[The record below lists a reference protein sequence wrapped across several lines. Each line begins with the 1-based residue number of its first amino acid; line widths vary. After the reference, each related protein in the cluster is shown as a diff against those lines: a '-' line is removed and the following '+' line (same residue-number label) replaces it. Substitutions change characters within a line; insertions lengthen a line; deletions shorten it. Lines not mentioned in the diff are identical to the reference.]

1 MWKLPDAGNSAS
13 DADEPDRN
21 QDGRRSSGEEQS
33 FSPYT
38 SRSMRGPVIPDPP
51 QPASAVTWS
60 DERLVHECLQG
71 NEQAWSA
78 LLQKYRNLI
87 FSIPLKYNLSREDA
101 SDVFQSVSMELFSE
115 LPRLRKV
122 GSLRS
127 WLITVTARQA
137 LNSKKRWQLRNLRE
151 GSDLPPNVEPPDP
164 SPSFIDGLEREQSV
178 REAVSRLNPRC
189 QELVRLLFFEQPA
202 IPYKEVAARLGLS
215 TGSIGFIRGRC
226 LERLKRNLERKGP

>member
-1 MWKLPDAGNSAS
+1 MPSRFVP
-13 DADEPDRN
+13 E
-21 QDGRRSSGEEQS
+21 S
-33 FSPYT
+33 FSPA
-38 SRSMRGPVIPDPP
+38 P
-51 QPASAVTWS
+51 VTWS

-78 LLQKYRNLI
+78 LLQKYKNLI
-87 FSIPLKYNLSREDA
+87 FSIPLKYHLSREDA
-101 SDVFQSVSMELFSE
+101 ADVFQAASMELFSE

-137 LNSKKRWQLRNLRE
+137 LHFKKRRQLRDHRE
-151 GSDLPPNVEPPDP
+151 GSDLLPDAGPPDP
-164 SPSFIDGLEREQSV
+164 SPSFIEGLEREQSV
-178 REAVSRLNPRC
+178 REAITRLNPRC
-189 QELVRLLFFEQPA
+189 QELVRLLFFEQPT

-226 LERLKRNLERKGP
+226 LERLKRNLERKGPGFLP

>member
-1 MWKLPDAGNSAS
+1 MRMNQLGGRC
-13 DADEPDRN
+13 DEEI
-21 QDGRRSSGEEQS
+21 GRTVPAPALEEQS
-33 FSPYT
+33 FSPYYW
-38 SRSMRGPVIPDPP
+38 RSMAFPFVPEFSP
-51 QPASAVTWS
+51 PASAVTWS

-87 FSIPLKYNLSREDA
+87 FSIPLRYHLPREDA
-101 SDVFQSVSMELFSE
+101 ADVFQTVSMELFSE

-137 LNSKKRWQLRNLRE
+137 LHSKRRRQLRQLRE
-151 GSDLPPNVEPPDP
+151 GSDLPPHDEPPDL
-164 SPSFIDGLEREQSV
+164 SPSFIEGLEREQLV
-178 REAVSRLNPRC
+178 REAVARLNPRC

-202 IPYKEVAARLGLS
+202 IPYKEVADRLGLS

>member
-1 MWKLPDAGNSAS
+1 MPSRFV
-13 DADEPDRN
+13 E
-21 QDGRRSSGEEQS
+21 S
-33 FSPYT
+33 FSP
-38 SRSMRGPVIPDPP
+38 DP
-51 QPASAVTWS
+51 AVAWS

-78 LLQKYRNLI
+78 LLQKYKNLI
-87 FSIPLKYNLSREDA
+87 FSIPLKYHHSREDA
-101 SDVFQSVSMELFSE
+101 ADVFQSVSMELFSE

-137 LNSKKRWQLRNLRE
+137 LHSKKRLRLRDLRE
-151 GSDLPPNVEPPDP
+151 GSDLLADAEPPDP
-164 SPSFIDGLEREQSV
+164 SPSFIEGLEREQSV
-178 REAVSRLNPRC
+178 REAVARLNPRC

-226 LERLKRNLERKGP
+226 LERLKRNLERKGPGLVP

>member
-1 MWKLPDAGNSAS
+1 
-13 DADEPDRN
+13 
-21 QDGRRSSGEEQS
+21 
-33 FSPYT
+33 
-38 SRSMRGPVIPDPP
+38 V
-51 QPASAVTWS
+51 
-60 DERLVHECLQG
+60 CLQG

-78 LLQKYRNLI
+78 LLQKYKNLI
-87 FSIPLKYNLSREDA
+87 FSIPLKYHHSREDA
-101 SDVFQSVSMELFSE
+101 ADVFQAVSMELFSE

-137 LNSKKRWQLRNLRE
+137 LHSKKRRQLRDIRE
-151 GSDLPPNVEPPDP
+151 GSDLLPDAEPPDP
-164 SPSFIDGLEREQSV
+164 SPSFIEGLEREQSV

-226 LERLKRNLERKGP
+226 LERLKGNLERKRP

>member
-1 MWKLPDAGNSAS
+1 MPSRGVL
-13 DADEPDRN
+13 E
-21 QDGRRSSGEEQS
+21 S
-33 FSPYT
+33 FSP
-38 SRSMRGPVIPDPP
+38 GLEV
-51 QPASAVTWS
+51 AWS

-78 LLQKYRNLI
+78 LLQKYKNLI
-87 FSIPLKYNLSREDA
+87 FSIPLKYHLTREDA
-101 SDVFQSVSMELFSE
+101 ADVFQAVSMELFSE

-122 GSLRS
+122 ESLRS
-127 WLITVTARQA
+127 WLITVTARQS
-137 LNSKKRWQLRNLRE
+137 LHTKKRRQVRDFRE
-151 GSDLPPNVEPPDP
+151 GSDLLPDVEPPDP
-164 SPSFIDGLEREQSV
+164 TPSFIEGLEREQTV